1 MSLAPGLAKVLQ
13 IDGFQISLEIVAAL
27 LTIIGYSVNDTIIV
41 FDRLRE
47 VRGKSPDLTKE
58 MINACV
64 NQTLSR
70 TLLTAFTVFLVVVI
84 LYWFGGEGVHGFAFC
99 MVIGVFVG
107 CYSSIYIAAPIL
119 YWLIGTHTP
128 PASAASKAA

>member
-1 MSLAPGLAKVLQ
+1 
-13 IDGFQISLEIVAAL
+13 
-27 LTIIGYSVNDTIIV
+27 
-41 FDRLRE
+41 
-47 VRGKSPDLTKE
+47 

-70 TLLTAFTVFLVVVI
+70 TLLTAFTVFLVVMI
-84 LYWFGGEGVHGFAFC
+84 LFWFGGEGVHGFAFC

-119 YWLIGTHTP
+119 YWLVGTHKG
-128 PASAASKAA
+128 PASSATSKAA